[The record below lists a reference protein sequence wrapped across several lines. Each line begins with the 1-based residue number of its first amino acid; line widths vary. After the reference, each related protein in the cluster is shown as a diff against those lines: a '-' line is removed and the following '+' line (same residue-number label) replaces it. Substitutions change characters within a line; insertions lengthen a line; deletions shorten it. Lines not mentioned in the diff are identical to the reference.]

1 MSIILPNSMSS
12 LSFIFVFFLFA
23 RRPPLNHFSLFRS
36 GIYSKS
42 NYIAYFLLF
51 PTLHTIQFTKQKLMW
66 TARAWMCG
74 IWLRTYTLHSV
85 PWADA
90 TLTLMPLWRKENRVN
105 VCVRKRMNREKDCK
119 ETVVCTMLCAWLV
132 LFLRSPVLANF
143 FSLAS

>member
-23 RRPPLNHFSLFRS
+23 RRPPLNRFSLFRS

-66 TARAWMCG
+66 TERERECAVFGFGHTHYTVCHELMRLWRLCHFEEKRIVWMCACEKEWIEKKKIVKKPLFALCSVLDLFFFFG
-74 IWLRTYTLHSV
+74 LQCWLI
-85 PWADA
+85 
-90 TLTLMPLWRKENRVN
+90 
-105 VCVRKRMNREKDCK
+105 
-119 ETVVCTMLCAWLV
+119 
-132 LFLRSPVLANF
+132 F
-143 FSLAS
+143 FR